1 MKEDNIVTEY
11 INLNNEYKK
20 KYGEKTFLLME
31 VGSFYEFYSLK
42 NIEIGEILK
51 NPPIELFSQL
61 CSLNIAEKKIII
73 GEHIVVMAG
82 FRNYILEKYLQII
95 TLNGYT
101 AVIYNQEKKGNSIK
115 RVFNSVVSAGTF
127 IPYDCDNSI
136 QITNNIMCIWIEIFN
151 NKGQKNI
158 IVGSS
163 VVNILTG
170 YSTIYEY
177 NTQYLLNPTTFDQ
190 LEKNISIYAPN
201 EIIII
206 SSLTENET
214 KNIIQYSGIQ
224 QVTYSGSQLHIIN
237 INENVK
243 TQNCMKQHFM
253 KQLLSNIFGD
263 DVFEICLELNEN
275 IIATQSFCYLL
286 DFIQEHNPN
295 IVRKINIPV
304 FNNVSNKVLLANHTL
319 KQLNIIDDLSTEC
332 KRAGHL
338 SSVLSFTNKCS
349 TSMGKRKFQS
359 IILNP
364 TFDEEWLKTE
374 YNVIDFVLKIK
385 NYNLFEET
393 IRTKLSTIKDI
404 EKICRQLVL
413 KRIYPSSIFNLYCS
427 IKTILQIISVLNTE
441 NTQYLSEYLAVD
453 KHNINEIHNF
463 LSLINKCNNITE
475 NIVKTLFIDLCK
487 GINSTKTFDHFIIKD
502 GISKSLDDIIIKYR
516 SQINSF
522 DIIREHL
529 NNLIKNNE
537 NDDYV
542 KVHETDK
549 SGFSLQITKKRG
561 ENLKTI
567 LKKNPD
573 NYIDVNNTQIYY
585 KDIKIV
591 SATTSNDEIEFPT
604 LNKICKDI
612 LYLKEK
618 INENNEIIYNDFL
631 TNLENN
637 CYDLMEDVSLFV
649 SKLDVLITKCYISNK
664 YNYCSPVICNNT
676 KSYFEA
682 YDIRHPLI
690 EHINL
695 NEIYVSND
703 VLLGKNE
710 NECDGIL
717 LYGVNTSGKT
727 SLIRAIGICIIL
739 AQSGMYVPCSKFFY
753 KPYKSIFSRILSND
767 NLFKNLSSFSV
778 EISELRV
785 ILNSADENS
794 LVLSDELCSSTEN
807 LSALSIL
814 SSTLINL
821 IQKQSSFIFSTHYN
835 EILKFD
841 EIKNLSN
848 LKIKHLEVFYDI
860 EKKSLIFDRKL
871 KDGCGSMCYGLEI
884 AKSLFLNNDFIDNCF
899 KIRNKYFKNNET
911 ILSNNVSQYNAKKIR
926 GICEMCKMEMS
937 NDVHHINAQKNA
949 NDNGFIGH
957 FHKNHPANLM
967 NLCENCHIKI
977 HKTNTV
983 IIKKKIVKKL

>member
-1 MKEDNIVTEY
+1 
-11 INLNNEYKK
+11 
-20 KYGEKTFLLME
+20 ME

-42 NIEIGEILK
+42 HNKTGELLQ
-51 NPPIELFSQL
+51 NPPIEMFSQI

-73 GEHIVVMAG
+73 GEHTVVMAG

-95 TLNGYT
+95 TSYGYT
-101 AVIYNQEKKGNSIK
+101 AVIYNQEKKGNNIK
-115 RVFNSVVSAGTF
+115 RVLNSVVSAGTF
-127 IPYDCDNSI
+127 IPYECDNSI
-136 QITNNIMCIWIEIFN
+136 QITNNIMCVWFEIFN

-177 NTQYLLNPTTFDQ
+177 NTQYLLNPATFDQ
-190 LEKNISIYAPN
+190 LEKNISIYSPN

-224 QVTYSGSQLHIIN
+224 QLTYSGSQLHIIN
-237 INENVK
+237 INDNVK
-243 TQNCMKQHFM
+243 TQNCMKQHFI
-253 KQLLSNIFGD
+253 KQLLSNIFGN
-263 DVFEICLELNEN
+263 DVFEVCLELNEN

-304 FNNVSNKVLLANHTL
+304 FNNISNKVLLANHTL
-319 KQLNIIDDLSTEC
+319 KQLNIIDDLTTEC

-349 TSMGKRKFQS
+349 TSMGKRKFQT
-359 IILNP
+359 IMLNP
-364 TFDEEWLKTE
+364 TFDEEWLKKE
-374 YNVIDFVLKIK
+374 YSVIDFVLKIK

-393 IRTKLSTIKDI
+393 VRTKLSTIKDI

-427 IKTILQIISVLNTE
+427 IKTIQQIIFVLNVDD
-441 NTQYLSEYLAVD
+441 TQYLSNYLTEE
-453 KHNINEIHNF
+453 NILHENSSFSN
-463 LSLINKCNNITE
+463 LINKCNIITE
-475 NIVKTLFIDLCK
+475 NIDKTLFIDLCK
-487 GINSTKTFDHFIIKD
+487 SINSTKSIDQFIIKD
-502 GISKSLDDIIIKYR
+502 GVSKSLDDIIVKYR
-516 SQINSF
+516 YQINSF

-561 ENLKTI
+561 ENLKAI
-567 LKKNPD
+567 LKKNPEKF
-573 NYIDVNNTQIYY
+573 IDVNNTQIFY
-585 KDIKIV
+585 KDIKLI

-637 CYDLMEDVSLFV
+637 CYDLLEDVSLFV

-664 YNYCSPVICNNT
+664 YKYCSPVICDNS
-676 KSYFEA
+676 KSFFEA

-703 VLLGKNE
+703 VFIGKNDS
-710 NECDGIL
+710 NSDGIL

-727 SLIRAIGICIIL
+727 SLIRAIGICIIM

-785 ILNSADENS
+785 ILNCADENS
-794 LVLSDELCSSTEN
+794 LVLSDELCSSTEH

-821 IQKQSSFIFSTHYN
+821 IQKKSSFIFSTHYN
-835 EILKFD
+835 EILNFD
-841 EIKNLSN
+841 EIKNLFN

-860 EKKSLIFDRKL
+860 EQKSLIFDRKL

-884 AKSLFLNNDFIDNCF
+884 AKSLFLDNNFIDNCF
-899 KIRNKYFKNNET
+899 TIRNKYFKNNET
-911 ILSNNVSQYNAKKIR
+911 ILSNNVSQYNAKKIK
-926 GICEMCKMEMS
+926 GICENCKVKPAE
-937 NDVHHINAQKNA
+937 DVHHINSQKDA
-949 NDNGFIGH
+949 DENGFIGH

-967 NLCENCHIKI
+967 NLCEDCHVKL
-977 HKTNTV
+977 HKNNIV
-983 IIKKKIVKKL
+983 IIKKKIIKNI